1 MDIKLNAMQLKKCI
15 EPCNALVG
23 KLDKGF
29 DLKYTNIQ
37 LIVKDKQLDLYASDT
52 NINIHTHY
60 GAVADATQDIDIA
73 VPADSFNI
81 IFSDVS
87 DPNDTV
93 DLSFNEKVL
102 KVLYKKQKYSLSY
115 FYIPEAIKEK
125 ASVFDEPNAFSLFA
139 NGIYD
144 MVAIEKYV
152 PLMKMDYSQLKQ
164 IFSNLVPCMSKSPA
178 ESHIYGIYYDGNF
191 YASNGYSF
199 TGCYEVNNPFVAGEI
214 KHLFFQNQIVQFILK
229 LSMQGEC
236 SIGLKG
242 KVISVKLDIIELLF
256 TSNQV
261 NYVPVSV
268 LKSFITK
275 NDQTYVVNTEELTPL
290 IKKFISF
297 SDFINKCYGE
307 LTFTTDNK
315 LHISA
320 ADTNKKSGFLEY
332 ETEAVVPALEKETEI
347 GITLDTVFAA
357 LQQIDTINTTIY
369 YNSKTTLPL
378 VFVNDTGNQFYYI
391 SPTKIKVKE

>member
-1 MDIKLNAMQLKKCI
+1 VNIIVNAVQLKKCL

-37 LIVKDKQLDLYASDT
+37 LIIKNNNLDLYASDT
-52 NINIHTHY
+52 NINIHTCY
-60 GAVADATQDIDIA
+60 GLVADATQDIDIS
-73 VPADSFNI
+73 VPADSFHI
-81 IFSDVS
+81 IFSDVT
-87 DPNDTV
+87 DTADTV
-93 DLSFNEKVL
+93 ILGFEEKVL
-102 KVLYKKQKYSLSY
+102 RVLYKKQKYSLSY
-115 FYIPEAIKEK
+115 FYAATAIKEK
-125 ASVFDEPNAFSLFA
+125 VSVFDEPDAFKLYNNSLYEQV
-139 NGIYD
+139 IT
-144 MVAIEKYV
+144 EQYV
-152 PLMKMDYSQLKQ
+152 PLLKMPYSQLKQ
-164 IFSNLVPCMSKSPA
+164 IFANLIPCMSKSPA

-199 TGCYEVNNPFVAGEI
+199 TGCYEVNNAFEGGEI
-214 KHLFFQNQIVQFILK
+214 THLFFQNQVVQFALK
-229 LSMQGEC
+229 LATDEEC

-242 KVISVKLDIIELLF
+242 KIISLSLGTVELLF

-268 LKSFITK
+268 LKSFIAKNNQMYIVDTK
-275 NDQTYVVNTEELTPL
+275 VLTPL

-320 ADTNKKSGFLEY
+320 VDTNKKSGFLEY
-332 ETEAVVPALEKETEI
+332 ETTAEMPTLEKATEI

-357 LQQIDTINTTIY
+357 LQQIDSDTTTIH

-378 VFVNDTGNQFYYI
+378 VFINEAKTQYYYI
-391 SPTKIKVKE
+391 SPTKVKEKA